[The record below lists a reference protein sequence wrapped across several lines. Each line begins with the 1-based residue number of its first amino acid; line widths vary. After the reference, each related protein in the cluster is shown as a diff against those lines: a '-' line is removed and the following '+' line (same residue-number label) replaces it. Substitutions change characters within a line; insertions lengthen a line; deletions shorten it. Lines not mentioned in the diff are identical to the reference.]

1 MKAELTL
8 PTELVDLI
16 ADKVI
21 EKIKPIIAQNGNHED
36 DIVFDVQR
44 LAEYLNV
51 SKQWIYERSHLK
63 EIPHIKK
70 QGLLRFRKR
79 EIDKWLDSDKIP
91 AIDTPG
97 TILRSVRQGRALPNK
112 GSIVYLKP

>member
-1 MKAELTL
+1 MLSG
-8 PTELVDLI
+8 
-16 ADKVI
+16 
-21 EKIKPIIAQNGNHED
+21 NGKHED

-44 LAEYLNV
+44 LAEYLTV

-70 QGLLRFRKR
+70 QGLLRFRR
-79 EIDKWLDSDKIP
+79 RDIDKWLDSDKIP
-91 AIDTPG
+91 AIDSPE
-97 TILRSVRQGRALPNK
+97 TILKSVRQGRALPNK